1 MDQGARRPHLS
12 TSVWPIL
19 LSQST
24 VGLRFLQVYS
34 TGGGFGNKHIWQG
47 DAAAGLRISA
57 TAIHHPEVGPGLC
70 FVYSLLFRLPQ
81 QKGVVLSHHSSLT
94 LSLSVQETWLTQW
107 GKTNLLR
114 AVRCGKE
121 RDKSLILTRKK
132 KKRHQEDSHTLAC
145 TRTHAWAHTYTLA
158 VQRPTFFFL
167 MEHDHS
173 WEWNPGLTWYLVLGA
188 KSEP

>member
-1 MDQGARRPHLS
+1 MYQGARRPHLS

-19 LSQST
+19 LSQPT

-47 DAAAGLRISA
+47 GAAAGLRISA
-57 TAIHHPEVGPGLC
+57 TAIRHQEAGPGLR

-107 GKTNLLR
+107 GKTSLLR

-121 RDKSLILTRKK
+121 KDKSLVLTRKK
-132 KKRHQEDSHTLAC
+132 KKTPRGQPH
-145 TRTHAWAHTYTLA
+145 
-158 VQRPTFFFL
+158 
-167 MEHDHS
+167 
-173 WEWNPGLTWYLVLGA
+173 PGLHKNTRMVAHIHTSGPETNFLLFNGT
-188 KSEP
+188 